1 MIFQY
6 PQFSKTTQVLKDL
19 IKING
24 DRIGGYQAALNQSDS
39 LDTSTRDV
47 LKTIIAE
54 GVYYR
59 QQLMQKVKQL
69 DSDVRTNPNILGK
82 IYMAWNDL
90 KVTFA
95 SDTRRAIITNCIYN
109 EEIALHAYR
118 AALNKDSGITGEVLQ
133 LLSEHES
140 GLKKN
145 YELLKC
151 YREMRPVT
159 DSSMMYLV

>member
-6 PQFSKTTQVLKDL
+6 PQVDKTTQALKDL
-19 IKING
+19 IKINS
-24 DRIGGYQAALNQSDS
+24 DRIGGYQTALVQSGS
-39 LDTSTRDV
+39 LDATTRDV
-47 LKTIIAE
+47 FETIVADAMQ
-54 GVYYR
+54 YR
-59 QQLMQKVKQL
+59 QQLSQKVKQL

-82 IYMAWNDL
+82 IYLAWNDL

-95 SDTRRAIITNCIYN
+95 SDTRKAIIANCLYN

-118 AALNKDSGITGEVLQ
+118 AALNNDSGITGEALQ
-133 LLSEHES
+133 LLSEHEA

-151 YREMRPVT
+151 YREVRPIIN
-159 DSSMMYLV
+159 SSMMYLV